1 MKLNLN
7 TVALYTGLLL
17 IVSFFLSGCNNDDE
31 PSIPSS
37 THISNDLR
45 ELMNKLPMDWGLSI
59 SQTKEAMDALNLSD
73 FHQVPAATSSIMYEN
88 EQKSMYIV
96 YGFEKS
102 KLYSVLIVFPR
113 NEDIDYDK
121 IFSQYLYLGCVTEE
135 VYADN
140 SNNRLISIHPSHT
153 YSDTHYTWSA
163 IGFTM
168 IDDI

>member
-1 MKLNLN
+1 MKLNLKA
-7 TVALYTGLLL
+7 VALYMGFFI
-17 IVSFFLSGCNNDDE
+17 IVSFIMSGCNNDDE

-37 THISNDLR
+37 THIANDLQ

-59 SQTKEAMDALNLSD
+59 SQTKEAMEALNLSD
-73 FHQVPAATSSIMYEN
+73 FNQVSAASSSIMYEN

-113 NEDIDYDK
+113 NEDLDYNK

-135 VYADN
+135 VYAD
-140 SNNRLISIHPSHT
+140 SANNRLISIHPSHT
-153 YSDTHYTWSA
+153 YDDTNYAWSA

-168 IDDI
+168 IDDM